1 MVTEMLQVDIDTR
14 EGGTVVIP
22 RGRLTMVSAKAFRE
36 TVTAEIGR
44 GSGEIVVVDL
54 SQTEFV
60 DSSGLGALVSC
71 LKTAR
76 QSGGDLRLAA
86 PSEQVTM
93 VLGLTNLDRVLR
105 PRPSVDEAL
114 RD

>member
-1 MVTEMLQVDIDTR
+1 MLQVDIDTR
-14 EGGTVVIP
+14 DGGTVVIP
-22 RGRLTMVSAKAFRE
+22 RGRLTMVSAKSFRE
-36 TVTAEIGR
+36 TVTAEIDR

-60 DSSGLGALVSC
+60 DSSGLGALVAC

-105 PRPSVDEAL
+105 PRPSVDEAF

>member
-1 MVTEMLQVDIDTR
+1 MLQVDIDTR
-14 EGGTVVIP
+14 DGGTVVIP
-22 RGRLTMVSAKAFRE
+22 RGRLTMVSAKSFRE
-36 TVTAEIGR
+36 TVTAEIDR
-44 GSGEIVVVDL
+44 GAGEIVVVDL

-60 DSSGLGALVSC
+60 DSSGLGALVAC
-71 LKTAR
+71 LKSAR

>member
-1 MVTEMLQVDIDTR
+1 MLQVDIDTR
-14 EGGTVVIP
+14 GGNTVVIP
-22 RGRLTMVSAKAFRE
+22 RGRLTMVSAKSFRE
-36 TVTAEIGR
+36 TVTAEIDR
-44 GSGEIVVVDL
+44 GAGEIVVVDL

-60 DSSGLGALVSC
+60 DSSGLGALVAC

>member
-1 MVTEMLQVDIDTR
+1 MLQVDIDAR
-14 EGGTVVIP
+14 DGGTVVTP
-22 RGRLTMVSAKAFRE
+22 RGRLTMVSAKTFRE
-36 TVTAEIGR
+36 TVTAEIAR
-44 GSGEIVVVDL
+44 GDGEIVVVDL

-60 DSSGLGALVSC
+60 DSSGLGALVAC

>member
-1 MVTEMLQVDIDTR
+1 MLQVDIDTR
-14 EGGTVVIP
+14 DGGTVVIP
-22 RGRLTMVSAKAFRE
+22 RGRLTMVSAKSFRE
-36 TVTAEIGR
+36 TVTAEIDR
-44 GSGEIVVVDL
+44 GGSEIVVVDL

-60 DSSGLGALVSC
+60 DSSGLGALVAC

-76 QSGGDLRLAA
+76 QAGGDLRLAA

-105 PRPSVDEAL
+105 PRPSVDEAF

>member
-1 MVTEMLQVDIDTR
+1 MLQVDIDTR
-14 EGGTVVIP
+14 DGGTVVIP
-22 RGRLTMVSAKAFRE
+22 RGRLTMVSAKSFRE
-36 TVTAEIGR
+36 TVTAEIDR
-44 GSGEIVVVDL
+44 GSGEIVVGDL

-60 DSSGLGALVSC
+60 DSSGLGALVAC

-105 PRPSVDEAL
+105 PRPSVDEAF

>member
-1 MVTEMLQVDIDTR
+1 MLQVDIDTR
-14 EGGTVVIP
+14 DGGTVVVP
-22 RGRLTMVSAKAFRE
+22 RGRLTMVSAKSFRE
-36 TVTAEIGR
+36 TVTTQIARVDGQ
-44 GSGEIVVVDL
+44 IVVVDL

-60 DSSGLGALVSC
+60 DSSGLGALVAC

-114 RD
+114 RV

>member
-1 MVTEMLQVDIDTR
+1 MLEVDIDNRDTA
-14 EGGTVVIP
+14 TVVVP
-22 RGRLTMVSAKAFRE
+22 RGRLTMVSAKTFRE
-36 TVTAEIGR
+36 RVTAEIER
-44 GSGEIVVVDL
+44 GSGRVVVVDL

-60 DSSGLGALVSC
+60 DSSGLGPLVAC

-76 QSGGDLRLAA
+76 QAGGDLRLAA
-86 PSEQVTM
+86 PGEQVTM

>member
-1 MVTEMLQVDIDTR
+1 MLQVDIDTR
-14 EGGTVVIP
+14 DGGTVVIP
-22 RGRLTMVSAKAFRE
+22 RGRLTMVSAKSFRE
-36 TVTAEIGR
+36 TVTAEIDR

-60 DSSGLGALVSC
+60 DSSGLGALVAC

>member
-1 MVTEMLQVDIDTR
+1 MLQVDIDSR
-14 EGGTVVIP
+14 DGATVVAP
-22 RGRLTMVSAKAFRE
+22 RGRLTMVSARSFRE
-36 TVTAEIGR
+36 TVTDKIARTG
-44 GSGEIVVVDL
+44 GSVVVVDL
-54 SQTEFV
+54 SATEFI
-60 DSSGLGALVSC
+60 DSSGLGALVAC

-86 PSEQVTM
+86 PTEQVTM

-105 PRPSVDEAL
+105 PRATVDEAL

>member
-1 MVTEMLQVDIDTR
+1 MLQVDIDSR
-14 EGGTVVIP
+14 DGGTVVVP
-22 RGRLTMVSAKAFRE
+22 RGRLTMVSAKSFRE
-36 TVTAEIGR
+36 TVTAEIDR
-44 GSGEIVVVDL
+44 GAGEIVVVDL

-60 DSSGLGALVSC
+60 DSSGLGALVAC
-71 LKTAR
+71 LKSAR

>member
-1 MVTEMLQVDIDTR
+1 MLQVDIDSR
-14 EGGTVVIP
+14 DGATVVAP
-22 RGRLTMVSAKAFRE
+22 RGRLTMVSARSFRE
-36 TVTAEIGR
+36 TVTDEIARTG
-44 GSGEIVVVDL
+44 GSVVVVDL
-54 SQTEFV
+54 SATEFI
-60 DSSGLGALVSC
+60 DSSGLGALVAC

-86 PSEQVTM
+86 PTEQVTM

-105 PRPSVDEAL
+105 PRATVDEAL

>member
-1 MVTEMLQVDIDTR
+1 MLQVDIDPR
-14 EGGTVVIP
+14 ADGTVVTP
-22 RGRLTMVSAKAFRE
+22 RGRLTMVSAKSFRE
-36 TVTAEIGR
+36 TVTAEITR
-44 GSGEIVVVDL
+44 GAGDIVVVDL

-60 DSSGLGALVSC
+60 DSSGLGALVAC

-76 QSGGDLRLAA
+76 QAGGDLRLAA

>member
-1 MVTEMLQVDIDTR
+1 MLQVDIDTR
-14 EGGTVVIP
+14 DGGTIVVP
-22 RGRLTMVSAKAFRE
+22 RGRLTMVSAKSFRE
-36 TVTAEIGR
+36 TVTSQIGR
-44 GSGEIVVVDL
+44 GDGQIVVVDL

-60 DSSGLGALVSC
+60 DSSGLGALVAC

>member
-1 MVTEMLQVDIDTR
+1 MLQVDIDTR
-14 EGGTVVIP
+14 DGGTVVIP
-22 RGRLTMVSAKAFRE
+22 RGRLTMVSAKSFRE
-36 TVTAEIGR
+36 TVTAEIDR
-44 GSGEIVVVDL
+44 GAGEIVVVDL

-60 DSSGLGALVSC
+60 DSSGLGALVAC